1 MRVTA
6 RTRVPA
12 LAFSILTGWHGLAQA
27 DTATALWLRG
37 FAVLPAPQTVA
48 LSGGDFPFGT
58 DWRLQLGSGIA
69 PSDLPVATLQSCLQR
84 THGCTL
90 LTAPGNAP
98 GGKILRLDL
107 RPGAAAA
114 GTRPAIG
121 RQAYLIELGPTRV
134 TVTGNDQPG
143 LFYGVQTLLQL
154 LRSGFGARV
163 RLPAGRIED
172 WPDLELREIHWDSK
186 HHQDRLETLKE
197 YVDRAAEFKINAVGW
212 EIEDKFAYQKHPVIG
227 APGAFTAH
235 QVRELV
241 GYARARHIEII
252 PLLQG
257 PSHMAYVLKHPEF
270 AHLRENVNNNYM
282 ICPSRKESWRLIF
295 EMYDE
300 ILAATPGAKYF
311 HVATDEA
318 YFAGEGKECG
328 CAEKAKEGGPSRIFV
343 EFMQRASQYLEE
355 RGRQVM
361 FWGEDPLTV
370 SDIPRLPSTLIDAVA
385 GDDEKEILA
394 EKAHGMRLLI
404 YTSIQGVRPLFP
416 EYFPQDYPEAP
427 SQGRLA
433 SLYSQIAFSPA
444 RQADLLGTFTA
455 AWDDSGLHNEVFWL
469 GWVAGSAWAWHRETP
484 APEEFTA
491 QFMKLFYG
499 PEAYGMTEVY
509 RLTDAATQFWATSWD
524 QVPAE
529 RGASYK
535 KYSHWDETL
544 ALPAVPSAVNLSNH
558 PVFRDRYQKL
568 LAQTDLQMEA
578 AGRLIALLHD
588 NLGRVRLN
596 RYNMEVLLAQA
607 RFMRHNLFL
616 LRTMARVEDVLTDAR
631 TQHSR
636 LQYADAAAR
645 LDEARQL
652 VSAVI
657 QQREAAYQDLV
668 STWEKSRYPK
678 GQSAGARQ
686 FVHILDDTKDHWADR
701 TPDLSYLVMRERRL
715 GLDDWL
721 ERLTTVRDEYM
732 RVHKANVPYAPDE
745 R

>member
-1 MRVTA
+1 MKVN
-6 RTRVPA
+6 VLGPA
-12 LAFSILTGWHGLAQA
+12 LAFSILTGWHGVAETG
-27 DTATALWLRG
+27 TATALWLRG
-37 FAVLPAPQTVA
+37 YAVLPAPQKVA
-48 LSGGDFPFGT
+48 LSGRDFPFGT
-58 DWRLQLGSGIA
+58 DWQLQLGSGIA
-69 PSDLPVATLQSCLQR
+69 ASDLSVATLQSGLDR
-84 THGCTL
+84 THGWRL
-90 LTAPGNAP
+90 QTAHDGKA
-98 GGKILRLDL
+98 GEKILRLEL

-154 LRSGFGARV
+154 LRSGVGTRV
-163 RLPAGRIED
+163 ALPAGRIED
-172 WPDLELREIHWDSK
+172 WPDLELREIHWDTK

-197 YVDRAAEFKINAVGW
+197 YLDRAAEFKINAVGW

-227 APGAFTAH
+227 APGAFSAD
-235 QVRELV
+235 QMRELV

-282 ICPSRKESWRLIF
+282 ICPSRTDSWRLIF
-295 EMYDE
+295 DMYDE
-300 ILAATPGAKYF
+300 ILAATRGARYF

-343 EFMQRASQYLEE
+343 EFMQRASQYLEA

-361 FWGEDPLTV
+361 FWGEDPLVT
-370 SDIPRLPSTLIDAVA
+370 SDIPKLPSSLIDAVA
-385 GDDEKEILA
+385 GSDDKEILA
-394 EKAHGMRLLI
+394 EKAHGMRLMI
-404 YTSIQGVRPLFP
+404 YTSTQGVRPLFP
-416 EYFPQDYPEAP
+416 EYFPQNYPEAP
-427 SQGRLA
+427 SKGRLA
-433 SLYSQIAFSPA
+433 SLYNEIAFSPA
-444 RQADLLGTFTA
+444 RQADVLGTFTA

-469 GWVAGSAWAWHRETP
+469 GWVAGSAWGWHRESP
-484 APEEFTA
+484 EPEEFTG

-509 RLTDAATQFWATSWD
+509 RLTDAATQFWATAWD
-524 QVPAE
+524 RVPAE

-535 KYSHWDETL
+535 KYTHWDETL

-558 PVFRDRYQKL
+558 PFFRDRYHKL
-568 LAQTDLQMEA
+568 LAQTDLQVEA
-578 AGRLIALLHD
+578 AERLIALLHD

-596 RYNMEVLLAQA
+596 RYNLEVLLAQA
-607 RFMRHNLFL
+607 KFTRHNLSL
-616 LRTMARVEDVLTDAR
+616 LRTLAQVEDVLTEAR
-631 TQHSR
+631 TEHSR

-645 LDEARQL
+645 LDDAQNL
-652 VSAVI
+652 VRGGI
-657 QQREAAYQDLV
+657 REREAAYQDLV
-668 STWEKSRYPK
+668 ATWEKSRYPK
-678 GQSAGARQ
+678 GQSAGGRQ
-686 FVHILDDTKDHWADR
+686 FVHIMDDTKDHWADR
-701 TPDLSYLVMRERRL
+701 TPDLSYLVMRERNL
-715 GLDDWL
+715 GLEDWL
-721 ERLTTVRDEYM
+721 VRLKNVREEYT
-732 RVHKANVPYAPDE
+732 RVYKANQPYAKDE